1 MAQLGRKDN
10 LFTASSF
17 SIFHLLLLNTFLTS
31 LRKDNLFTVI
41 SVFISTLFSFSKL
54 SNLYFFLEI
63 MVTGKMVSE
72 HPFHKNCLGVGFSN
86 ITKWPLYCPQ
96 GSGTLRQQLLMM
108 HGIAMYCI
116 VLHSIAWYCMVL
128 HGIAWYCMVLHCIA
142 WYCMIFHDIPCIEV
156 HCIAWYCM
164 VLHGIAWYCMV

>member
-1 MAQLGRKDN
+1 MIYFWNFYHKIHILCQVKINQWPGMAQLGRKDN

-41 SVFISTLFSFSKL
+41 SVFISALFSFSKL

-72 HPFHKNCLGVGFSN
+72 HPFHKNCLGVGFSDN
-86 ITKWPLYCPQ
+86 KMTCAFLRNEINLCLTKA
-96 GSGTLRQQLLMM
+96 T
-108 HGIAMYCI
+108 H
-116 VLHSIAWYCMVL
+116 
-128 HGIAWYCMVLHCIA
+128 
-142 WYCMIFHDIPCIEV
+142 
-156 HCIAWYCM
+156 
-164 VLHGIAWYCMV
+164 